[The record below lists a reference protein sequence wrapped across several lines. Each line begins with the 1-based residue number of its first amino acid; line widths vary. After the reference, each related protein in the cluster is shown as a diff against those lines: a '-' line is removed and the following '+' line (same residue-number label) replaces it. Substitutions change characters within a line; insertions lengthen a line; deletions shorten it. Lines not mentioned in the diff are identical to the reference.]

1 MQCLSQHFPCY
12 FKRVFSINGRPGVGG
27 GVMYSWQ
34 KSLGNYIATSRYVQ
48 KVSCHVI
55 PPLPEIANFSMK
67 YLKLSK
73 VYTDEDGIKYGFVRL
88 YRRSSTH

>member
-48 KVSCHVI
+48 KVSCH
-55 PPLPEIANFSMK
+55 IAGNRKFSMK
-67 YLKLSK
+67 YLILSK
-73 VYTDEDGIKYGFVRL
+73 VYTDEDGIK
-88 YRRSSTH
+88 